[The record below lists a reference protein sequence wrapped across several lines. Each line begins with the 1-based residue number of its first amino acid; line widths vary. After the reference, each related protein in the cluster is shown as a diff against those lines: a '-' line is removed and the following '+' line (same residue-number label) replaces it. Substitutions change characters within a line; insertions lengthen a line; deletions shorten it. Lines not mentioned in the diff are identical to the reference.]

1 MLQQAVSFLVL
12 VALRQTVPLVNF
24 VSLPRHVM
32 KLVHSSAD
40 RLLMR
45 LRQHAASLVRQER
58 AVPVQM
64 VKDVLLTL
72 SVTKMDQMLCPHR
85 R

>member
-1 MLQQAVSFLVL
+1 MLPQAVSFLAL
-12 VALRQTVPLVNF
+12 VALRQTVPLVSF
-24 VSLPRHVM
+24 VSLRRHVM
-32 KLVHSSAD
+32 KLVRSSAD

-45 LRQHAASLVRQER
+45 LRQHVVSLVRQER
-58 AVPVQM
+58 VVPVLM

-72 SVTKMDQMLCPHR
+72 FVTKMAQMLCPHR